1 MKRGKIKKE
10 NRNLKPSSPMSTVLI
25 DSFEKLLPYRTLLT
39 FWIPDDHRIGKER
52 EKERML
58 LRRRCCCTAQLRD
71 LIQTKG
77 TRKIGDRLVWSIFPF
92 LFFSFFLFSGPRA
105 VEFSWVRSVSSH
117 IVYTYIYINIELK
130 KEKRR
135 IERESENE
143 GKFSRPSSMDWVPEC
158 RPSLARA
165 PRTTFSLSKKI
176 FPKKSLPD
184 KFSVLRPFFFSSF
197 VLTVAEC
204 YPSPFPILLIP
215 LYLSIC
221 LAWHGGIFR
230 PMMSDQSVFNQRMAN
245 Y

>member
-1 MKRGKIKKE
+1 MEEVIIIDGHSFQQRSWMGLYNKKNCQKDEIVIRTRLFTHEEGDWKKKE

-92 LFFSFFLFSGPRA
+92 LFFPFFLFSGPRA

-117 IVYTYIYINIELK
+117 IVYTYIYINIDLK

-184 KFSVLRPFFFSSF
+184 KFSVLRPFFFLLSF
-197 VLTVAEC
+197 
-204 YPSPFPILLIP
+204 
-215 LYLSIC
+215 
-221 LAWHGGIFR
+221 W
-230 PMMSDQSVFNQRMAN
+230 Q
-245 Y
+245 

>member
-1 MKRGKIKKE
+1 
-10 NRNLKPSSPMSTVLI
+10 
-25 DSFEKLLPYRTLLT
+25 
-39 FWIPDDHRIGKER
+39 
-52 EKERML
+52 ML
-58 LRRRCCCTAQLRD
+58 LRRRCCCTVQLRD

-92 LFFSFFLFSGPRA
+92 LFFPFFLFSGPRA

-184 KFSVLRPFFFSSF
+184 KFSVLRPFFFSLFRSDSSRMLSLSLPNPPHSSLF
-197 VLTVAEC
+197 VHLSCLTRRD
-204 YPSPFPILLIP
+204 FPPYDVRSIGIQSTYGQLL
-215 LYLSIC
+215 
-221 LAWHGGIFR
+221 ADG
-230 PMMSDQSVFNQRMAN
+230 
-245 Y
+245 